1 MGGYVYEGEI
11 PFQVIKNDIS
21 KLPKLKTDILLN
33 IGSPE
38 NAFKTSF
45 LPNKGVGLAREE
57 FIINNF
63 IGVHPLALI
72 NHNNLEDKDLQNKI
86 SDIILGYEDGVH
98 IL

>member
-1 MGGYVYEGEI
+1 MRISNQWLLNNDDKVTVSCAEGEIGYVYEGEI
-11 PFQVIKNDIS
+11 PFEVVKNDLS

-63 IGVHPLALI
+63 MRAT
-72 NHNNLEDKDLQNKI
+72 NNQNN
-86 SDIILGYEDGVH
+86 IL
-98 IL
+98 L